1 VDLRRLRTLHLPVL
15 QPVLPL
21 WCEQTGGPLTARE
34 PDESLAVIQRQYAG
48 SWIALKDGRV
58 VEARRSPYEL
68 MMILRERDIR
78 DVTVIRA
85 PAEHE
90 VELVGLG

>member
-1 VDLRRLRTLHLPVL
+1 LTQSGSGQTLAEL
-15 QPVLPL
+15 
-21 WCEQTGGPLTARE
+21 
-34 PDESLAVIQRQYAG
+34 QRQYAG
-48 SWIALKDGRV
+48 SWIALKSGAV

-68 MMILRERDIR
+68 MMVLRERDIR